1 MNVMFCGHGQYRYT
15 PEIRERLEREVEQLI
30 LDGATM
36 FFHGGYGQF
45 DHMAASVVWR
55 LKGKYPHIESVLV
68 LPYLDRAVDASI
80 YDSTTY
86 PPLEKVPRKYAI
98 ARRNRWMVENSD
110 VIIAFVRHSWGGAA
124 VTLEYAERKGLRV
137 IQLAD
142 LRI

>member
-15 PEIRERLEREVEQLI
+15 PEIREELEQKVEQLI

-45 DHMAASVVWR
+45 DHIAASVVWK

-68 LPYLDRAVDASI
+68 LPYLDRAVDSSI

-86 PPLEKVPRKYAI
+86 PPLETVPRKYAI
-98 ARRNRWMVENSD
+98 ARRNRWMVNNSD
-110 VIIAFVRHSWGGAA
+110 IVIAFVRYSWGGAA
-124 VTLEYAERKGLRV
+124 TTLEYAERKNLKI
-137 IQLAD
+137 IQLVD
-142 LRI
+142 SHI